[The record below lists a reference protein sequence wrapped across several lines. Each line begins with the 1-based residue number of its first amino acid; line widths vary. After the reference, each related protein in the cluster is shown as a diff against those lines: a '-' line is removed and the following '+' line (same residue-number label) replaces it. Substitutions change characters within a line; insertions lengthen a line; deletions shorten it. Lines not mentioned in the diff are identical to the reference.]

1 MFTLTTPN
9 DVYTAPTLE
18 DLRAQIVE
26 EWAKYGTSDN
36 IDFADQVH
44 AVFPSDPSE
53 LDEDEQLPQ
62 VRPLTPELLVAL
74 AAWALGES
82 PKNVKLETVDTRT
95 IEDVAEVVAAET
107 GCEPEAAHGVL
118 ADLAGLHAARGDLNI
133 DPNNLTPRKALLLK
147 AEAALI
153 ISETQADNGII
164 GQLEDAQQVLEQAER
179 AVVEARDA
187 RDRALRSASREGVS
201 VTQLRTATGLS
212 RPAVYKILGK

>member
-9 DVYTAPTLE
+9 DIFTANTLE
-18 DLRAQIVE
+18 ELRARLIE

-53 LDEDEQLPQ
+53 LDEDEELPQ
-62 VRPLTPELLVAL
+62 VRPLTPQLLVAL
-74 AAWALGES
+74 AAWALS
-82 PKNVKLETVDTRT
+82 VHPKHVKLETVNTRT

-118 ADLAGLHAARGDLNI
+118 ADLAGLHAARGDLSI

-153 ISETQADNGII
+153 ISESQADNGII
-164 GQLEDAQQVLEQAER
+164 GQLEDAQQVLERAER
-179 AVVEARDA
+179 AVVDARDA
-187 RDRALRSASREGVS
+187 RDQALRAASREGVS
-201 VTQLRTATGLS
+201 VAQLRAATGLS

>member
-1 MFTLTTPN
+1 MFTLTTPT

-18 DLRAQIVE
+18 GLRTQIVE

-36 IDFADQVH
+36 INFADQVH

-62 VRPLTPELLVAL
+62 VRPLTPELLVEL
-74 AAWALGES
+74 AAWALSEH
-82 PKNVKLETVDTRT
+82 PKHIKLETVDART

-107 GCEPEAAHGVL
+107 GCEIEAAHGVL
-118 ADLAGLHAARGDLNI
+118 ADLAGLHAARGDLSI
-133 DPNNLTPRKALLLK
+133 DPNDLTPRKALLLK

-153 ISETQADNGII
+153 ISESQADNGII

-201 VTQLRTATGLS
+201 VAQLRAATGLS

>member
-1 MFTLTTPN
+1 MFTLATPN

-18 DLRAQIVE
+18 GLRAQIVE

-118 ADLAGLHAARGDLNI
+118 ADLAGLHAARGDLII

-153 ISETQADNGII
+153 ISEAQADNGII

>member
-9 DVYTAPTLE
+9 DIYTANTLE
-18 DLRAQIVE
+18 DLRAQLIE
-26 EWAKYGTSDN
+26 EWAKYGTTDN

-53 LDEDEQLPQ
+53 LDEDEQLPT
-62 VRPLTPELLVAL
+62 VRPLTPQLLIEL
-74 AAWALGES
+74 AAWALSEH
-82 PKNVKLETVDTRT
+82 PKHIKLETVDART

-107 GCEPEAAHGVL
+107 GCEIEAAHGVL
-118 ADLAGLHAARGDLNI
+118 ADLAGLHAARGDLSI
-133 DPNNLTPRKALLLK
+133 DPNDLTPRKALLLK

-153 ISETQADNGII
+153 ISESQADNGII

-201 VTQLRTATGLS
+201 VAQLRAATGLS

>member
-36 IDFADQVH
+36 IDFVDQVH
-44 AVFPSDPSE
+44 AVFPSE

-82 PKNVKLETVDTRT
+82 PKNVKLENVNART

-118 ADLAGLHAARGDLNI
+118 ADLAGLHAERGDLSI

-201 VTQLRTATGLS
+201 VTQLRNATGLS

>member
-1 MFTLTTPN
+1 MFTLTTPT

-18 DLRAQIVE
+18 DLRAQLIE
-26 EWAKYGTSDN
+26 EWSQYGTSDN

-44 AVFPSDPSE
+44 AVFPYDPSE
-53 LDEDEQLPQ
+53 LDDDEELPP
-62 VRPLTPELLVAL
+62 VRPLTPELLIEL
-74 AAWALGES
+74 AAWALSEH
-82 PKNVKLETVDTRT
+82 PNHIKLETVNTRT

-118 ADLAGLHAARGDLNI
+118 ADLTGMHAARGDLII

-164 GQLEDAQQVLEQAER
+164 GQLEDTQQALEQAER

>member
-1 MFTLTTPN
+1 MLTLTTPN

-18 DLRAQIVE
+18 GLRTQIVE
-26 EWAKYGTSDN
+26 EWAKYGTGDN

-53 LDEDEQLPQ
+53 LDEDEQLPR

-74 AAWALGES
+74 AAWALGEN

-95 IEDVAEVVAAET
+95 IEDVAEVVATET

-118 ADLAGLHAARGDLNI
+118 ADLAGLHAARGDLSI

-153 ISETQADNGII
+153 ISEAQADNGII

>member
-9 DVYTAPTLE
+9 DVHTAPTLE
-18 DLRAQIVE
+18 GLRAQIVE

-74 AAWALGES
+74 AAWALSEN

-107 GCEPEAAHGVL
+107 GCEPEAAHEVL
-118 ADLAGLHAARGDLNI
+118 ADLAGLHAARGDLSI

-153 ISETQADNGII
+153 ISEAQADNGII

>member
-1 MFTLTTPN
+1 MFTLATPN

-18 DLRAQIVE
+18 GLRAQIVE
-26 EWAKYGTSDN
+26 EWAKYGTGDN

-82 PKNVKLETVDTRT
+82 PKNIKLETVDTRT

-118 ADLAGLHAARGDLNI
+118 ADLAGLHAARGDLSI

>member
-187 RDRALRSASREGVS
+187 RDRRYVPHHERV
-201 VTQLRTATGLS
+201 
-212 RPAVYKILGK
+212 

>member
-1 MFTLTTPN
+1 MFTLATPN

-18 DLRAQIVE
+18 GLRAQIVE

-74 AAWALGES
+74 AAWALSEN

-118 ADLAGLHAARGDLNI
+118 ADLAGLHAARGDLSI

>member
-1 MFTLTTPN
+1 M
-9 DVYTAPTLE
+9 
-18 DLRAQIVE
+18 
-26 EWAKYGTSDN
+26 
-36 IDFADQVH
+36 
-44 AVFPSDPSE
+44 
-53 LDEDEQLPQ
+53 
-62 VRPLTPELLVAL
+62 RPLNPELLIEL
-74 AAWALGES
+74 AAWALS
-82 PKNVKLETVDTRT
+82 VHPKHVKLETVNTRT

-118 ADLAGLHAARGDLNI
+118 ADLAGLHAARGDLSI

-179 AVVEARDA
+179 AVLEARDA

>member
-9 DVYTAPTLE
+9 DVYTASTLE
-18 DLRAQIVE
+18 GLRAQIVE

-62 VRPLTPELLVAL
+62 VRPLTPELLIEL
-74 AAWALGES
+74 AAWSLGEH
-82 PKNVKLETVDTRT
+82 PKNIKLETVNTRT

-107 GCEPEAAHGVL
+107 GCEPEAAHEVL
-118 ADLAGLHAARGDLNI
+118 ADLAGLHAARGDLHI

-153 ISETQADNGII
+153 ISEAQADNGII

>member
-1 MFTLTTPN
+1 MLTLTTPN

-18 DLRAQIVE
+18 GLRTQIVE

-118 ADLAGLHAARGDLNI
+118 ADLAGLHAARGDLSI

>member
-1 MFTLTTPN
+1 MLTLTTPN
-9 DVYTAPTLE
+9 DVCTAPTLE

-82 PKNVKLETVDTRT
+82 PKNIKLKTVDTRT

-118 ADLAGLHAARGDLNI
+118 ADLAGLHAARGDLSI

>member
-9 DVYTAPTLE
+9 DIYTASTLE
-18 DLRAQIVE
+18 DLRAQIIE
-26 EWAKYGTSDN
+26 EWARYGTSDN

-53 LDEDEQLPQ
+53 LDDDEELPV
-62 VRPLTPELLVAL
+62 VRPLTPELLIEL
-74 AAWALGES
+74 AAWALSEH
-82 PKNVKLETVDTRT
+82 PNHIKLETVNART

-107 GCEPEAAHGVL
+107 GCEIEAAHGVL
-118 ADLAGLHAARGDLNI
+118 ADLAGLHAARGDLSI
-133 DPNNLTPRKALLLK
+133 DPNDLTPRKALLLK

-153 ISETQADNGII
+153 ISESQADNGII

-201 VTQLRTATGLS
+201 VAQLRAATGLS

>member
-18 DLRAQIVE
+18 GLRAQIVE

-118 ADLAGLHAARGDLNI
+118 ADLAGLHAARGDLSI

-187 RDRALRSASREGVS
+187 RDRTLRSASREGVS

>member
-1 MFTLTTPN
+1 MFTLTTRN

-18 DLRAQIVE
+18 GLRAQIVE

-82 PKNVKLETVDTRT
+82 PKNVKLENVNART

-118 ADLAGLHAARGDLNI
+118 ADLAGLHAERGDLSI

>member
-118 ADLAGLHAARGDLNI
+118 ADLAGLHAARGDLSI

-153 ISETQADNGII
+153 ISEAQADNGII

>member
-9 DVYTAPTLE
+9 DVYTASTLE

-26 EWAKYGTSDN
+26 EWAKCGTSDN

-44 AVFPSDPSE
+44 AVFPRDPSE

-62 VRPLTPELLVAL
+62 VRPLTPELLIEL
-74 AAWALGES
+74 AAWALS
-82 PKNVKLETVDTRT
+82 VHPKNIKLETVNTRT

-118 ADLAGLHAARGDLNI
+118 ADLAGLHAARGDLSI

-179 AVVEARDA
+179 AVLEARDA

>member
-9 DVYTAPTLE
+9 DIYTANTIE
-18 DLRAQIVE
+18 DLRAQLIK
-26 EWAKYGTSDN
+26 EWAKYGTTDN

-53 LDEDEQLPQ
+53 LDEDEELPT
-62 VRPLTPELLVAL
+62 VRPLTPQLLIEL
-74 AAWALGES
+74 AAWALSEH
-82 PKNVKLETVDTRT
+82 PKHIKLETVDART

-107 GCEPEAAHGVL
+107 GCEIEAAHGVL
-118 ADLAGLHAARGDLNI
+118 ADLAGLHAARGDLSI
-133 DPNNLTPRKALLLK
+133 DPNDLTPRKALLLK

-153 ISETQADNGII
+153 ISESQADNGII

>member
-1 MFTLTTPN
+1 MFTLITPN
-9 DVYTAPTLE
+9 DVYTASTLE
-18 DLRAQIVE
+18 GLRAQLIE
-26 EWAKYGTSDN
+26 EWAKYGTTDN

-53 LDEDEQLPQ
+53 LDDDEELPV
-62 VRPLTPELLVAL
+62 VRPLTPELLIEL
-74 AAWALGES
+74 AAWALSEH
-82 PKNVKLETVDTRT
+82 PNHIKLETVNTRT

-107 GCEPEAAHGVL
+107 GCEPKAAHGVL
-118 ADLAGLHAARGDLNI
+118 ADLTGMHAARGDLSI

-153 ISETQADNGII
+153 ISESQADNGII
-164 GQLEDAQQVLEQAER
+164 GQLEDTQQALEQAER
-179 AVVEARDA
+179 TVVEARDA

>member
-1 MFTLTTPN
+1 MFTLTTSN

-18 DLRAQIVE
+18 GLRAQLIE
-26 EWAKYGTSDN
+26 EWAKYGTSDCV
-36 IDFADQVH
+36 DFKDQVH
-44 AVFPSDPSE
+44 AVFPFDPSE
-53 LDEDEQLPQ
+53 LDDDEELPD
-62 VRPLTPELLVAL
+62 VRPLTPELLVEL
-74 AAWALGES
+74 AAWALGEH
-82 PKNVKLETVDTRT
+82 PKHIKLETVDTRT

>member
-1 MFTLTTPN
+1 MFTLITPN
-9 DVYTAPTLE
+9 DVYTASTLE
-18 DLRAQIVE
+18 GLRAQLIE
-26 EWAKYGTSDN
+26 EWSQYGTTDN

-53 LDEDEQLPQ
+53 LDDDEELPV
-62 VRPLTPELLVAL
+62 VRPLTPELLIEL
-74 AAWALGES
+74 AAWALSEH
-82 PKNVKLETVDTRT
+82 PKHVKLETVDTRT

-118 ADLAGLHAARGDLNI
+118 ADLAGLHAARGDLSI

-153 ISETQADNGII
+153 ISESQADNGII

-179 AVVEARDA
+179 AVVDARDA
-187 RDRALRSASREGVS
+187 RDQALRAASREGVS
-201 VTQLRTATGLS
+201 VAQLRAATGLS

>member
-1 MFTLTTPN
+1 MFTLITPN
-9 DVYTAPTLE
+9 DVYTASTLE
-18 DLRAQIVE
+18 GLRAQIVE

-36 IDFADQVH
+36 VDFADQVH

-53 LDEDEQLPQ
+53 LDEDEQLPT
-62 VRPLTPELLVAL
+62 VRPLTPELLIEL
-74 AAWALGES
+74 AAWALSEH
-82 PKNVKLETVDTRT
+82 PKNIKLETVNTRT